1 MKNIDDID
9 TLITEALSR
18 EETEFYD
25 KLGKQ
30 SVHDLVTELFG
41 GRYRWLNLASI
52 PVMIAFCAA
61 LIYCGWRFYHAPEVR
76 EMLLWGVGLFY
87 TGAVIMAMKLW
98 AWMEIQRN
106 SLTREIKRVELQL
119 AHLAGKL
126 GD

>member
-18 EETEFYD
+18 EEAEFYG
-25 KLGKQ
+25 KLGEH
-30 SVHDLVTELFG
+30 SVHDMVTELFG
-41 GRYRWLNLASI
+41 GRYRWLNLMSI
-52 PVMIAFCAA
+52 PVMIAFVVVE
-61 LIYCGWRFYHAPEVR
+61 IYCAWRFFHAPEVR
-76 EMLLWGVGLFY
+76 EMLLWGAGLFFA
-87 TGAVIMAMKLW
+87 GAIIMAMKLW

-126 GD
+126 GA